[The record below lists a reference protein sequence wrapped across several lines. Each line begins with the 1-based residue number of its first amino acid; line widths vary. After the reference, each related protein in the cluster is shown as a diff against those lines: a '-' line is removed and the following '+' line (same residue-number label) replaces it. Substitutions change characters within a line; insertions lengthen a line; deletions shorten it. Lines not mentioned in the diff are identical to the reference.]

1 MVCKALDILNDQYRA
16 SSAKEKILFYYV
28 KVRNWVGGWGR
39 EGVGGGVGGDLTL
52 DVGWITAKLNAEE
65 WLIYFFLS
73 LYVLSMED
81 NLEFITYF
89 YWMVLRQT
97 SLEIAFC
104 CAIKLGPNKT
114 PLLLSLTFKKDEV
127 RSALGLSPNQR
138 KSSPRLGDSFTL
150 FGNIFWWKNFKYY
163 ALSQSSPV
171 DNSGLQGLIW
181 WAWARLIT
189 VQMQSD
195 ALMSRLSVIDRLTR
209 PTAHSWSVCRVISG
223 HLVGL
228 SGRRLDV

>member
-1 MVCKALDILNDQYRA
+1 MLQSGIELGV
-16 SSAKEKILFYYV
+16 E
-28 KVRNWVGGWGR
+28 GGR
-39 EGVGGGVGGDLTL
+39 GVGGDLTL
-52 DVGWITAKLNAEE
+52 VVGWITAKLNAEE

-73 LYVLSMED
+73 LDVLSMED
-81 NLEFITYF
+81 NLEFITYV

-127 RSALGLSPNQR
+127 PSALGLSPNQR

-171 DNSGLQGLIW
+171 FMPWQLRT
-181 WAWARLIT
+181 ARP
-189 VQMQSD
+189 D
-195 ALMSRLSVIDRLTR
+195 LMGVSQ
-209 PTAHSWSVCRVISG
+209 AHNRANAEWCV
-223 HLVGL
+223 
-228 SGRRLDV
+228 DV